1 MEIEQEELNG
11 VAILTPL
18 LPDST
23 IGWTATLKT
32 MRNRVNVLT
41 DRGARKL
48 LIDLTNVDFLDS
60 TGIGTLVGCFQR
72 MASTDGLVLFCGAGL
87 RIAETL
93 AVVNLL
99 RVLPLRIGRAEAMK
113 ELSKSTPTK
122 GACAKLSAGNPSV
135 DTLRAWWK
143 DNAPAPS
150 PAPEAPPEPAPASPA
165 AQQPKSPDP
174 AAALSENLPSD
185 VHDDLRSWV
194 DALDV
199 LMRARGI
206 YERNGLGFSA
216 DVTFKEFIA
225 RLAEA
230 LIERRK

>member
-23 IGWTATLKT
+23 NGWTATLKT

-48 LIDLTNVDFLDS
+48 LVDLTNVDFLDS

-99 RVLPLRIGRAEAMK
+99 RVLPLRIGRTEAMK

-122 GACAKLSAGNPSV
+122 GACAKLAAGNPSV

-143 DNAPAPS
+143 DNAPPP
-150 PAPEAPPEPAPASPA
+150 PAPEAPPEPPTPA
-165 AQQPKSPDP
+165 AVAPPKPSDP